1 MKQKTIGAI
10 LGGISSEVSGNIQ
23 SRIVTNLQYDSR
35 KVETGSL
42 FFAVKGFKAD
52 GHRYLNSVKQAG
64 AVAAVVQE
72 VNPDVELPQVKVDD
86 SRIAMALT
94 ARNFYT
100 PEVDDMTLIGITGT
114 NGKTTTSFLVQ
125 SILEKAGIKTG
136 LIGTIAYFIGPQKI
150 NAWNTTPESIDLYN
164 LLFQM
169 HLNRQNAAVLEVSSH
184 ALALHRVEGMKFD
197 VAVFTNLSRDHLDFH
212 KDEEDYFLT
221 KAKLFSMI
229 KPGGSAVLNLDD
241 AHGRKLHN
249 EFTRNAITYGFDDA
263 ALIKAVDWQMT
274 MNGMHLKVETP
285 AGNLD
290 ISTKLIGKFNIY
302 NILSAVGTGIAR
314 NLQPASIKMGI
325 ESVDY
330 IPGRLQSFEI
340 KDGVVAVVDYSH
352 TPDSLEKAILTLR
365 QVVQHRLI
373 VVFGCG
379 GDRDKGKR
387 PQMGR
392 IAETLGDLTIVT
404 TDNPRTENPER
415 IIDDILE
422 GMSIPEKR
430 MVISDRREAI
440 YKAITIAERGDI
452 ILVAGKGHEQYQEI
466 NGVKHDFNEFAII
479 KDAAG
484 HA

>member
-440 YKAITIAERGDI
+440 HKAITIAERGDI

>member
-1 MKQKTIGAI
+1 
-10 LGGISSEVSGNIQ
+10 
-23 SRIVTNLQYDSR
+23 
-35 KVETGSL
+35 
-42 FFAVKGFKAD
+42 
-52 GHRYLNSVKQAG
+52 
-64 AVAAVVQE
+64 
-72 VNPDVELPQVKVDD
+72 
-86 SRIAMALT
+86 
-94 ARNFYT
+94 
-100 PEVDDMTLIGITGT
+100 
-114 NGKTTTSFLVQ
+114 
-125 SILEKAGIKTG
+125 
-136 LIGTIAYFIGPQKI
+136 
-150 NAWNTTPESIDLYN
+150 
-164 LLFQM
+164 
-169 HLNRQNAAVLEVSSH
+169 
-184 ALALHRVEGMKFD
+184 
-197 VAVFTNLSRDHLDFH
+197 
-212 KDEEDYFLT
+212 
-221 KAKLFSMI
+221 
-229 KPGGSAVLNLDD
+229 
-241 AHGRKLHN
+241 
-249 EFTRNAITYGFDDA
+249 
-263 ALIKAVDWQMT
+263 
-274 MNGMHLKVETP
+274 
-285 AGNLD
+285 
-290 ISTKLIGKFNIY
+290 
-302 NILSAVGTGIAR
+302 
-314 NLQPASIKMGI
+314 MGI

>member
-241 AHGRKLHN
+241 VHGRKLHN

-440 YKAITIAERGDI
+440 HKAITIAERGDI

>member
-42 FFAVKGFKAD
+42 FFGVKGFKAD

-212 KDEEDYFLT
+212 KDEDDYFLT

-241 AHGRKLHN
+241 VHGRKLHN

-440 YKAITIAERGDI
+440 HKAITIAERGDI